1 MLLNTGIFDMEKTLM
16 DRSLELLRNIN
27 LPESYAVI
35 VQSILALILITIVAW
50 LIDKLATKVF
60 RTLAPR
66 LTQISRN
73 KWDDILIKNKI
84 FANFS
89 HFFPGMVFLILSPL
103 ISSQS
108 IFNFINDFIGTYFI
122 IVAMIFINSL
132 INAAHDIYLRIN
144 AERAIKL
151 NIKLFLQLI
160 KVVIFSFG
168 VLAIISLYTDKSFFQ
183 LLAGL
188 GTMLTI
194 ILIVYKDTILGF
206 IAGIKLTAYEMV
218 RIGDWIQLPKE
229 NADGR
234 VIDVS
239 LNTVK
244 VRNWDQTITT
254 VPTYKLVS
262 EPFTNWTGMEQSGGR
277 QILRHINIDMESIR
291 FLSET
296 EIEKFKRFKLL
307 KTFIEEKTIDDT
319 FEYPDI
325 KDYLDT
331 HQLTNIGLFR
341 RYIEKY
347 IQSTGFANTDMEYF
361 VRQRQSTE
369 KGLPL
374 QIYVFVREKQ
384 LAKYERIQAE
394 IFDHIF
400 AIIPEFGL
408 RIFQEP
414 SGYDVSKLGES
425 RKSI

>member
-291 FLSET
+291 FLSEA